1 MFMLFPTPGS
11 LNMIFHN
18 IQNILDVHWTGGP
31 QVTTVII
38 YLSHQNNSLA
48 IYRLVSLVQK
58 LKHKQQKEMQ

>member
-1 MFMLFPTPGS
+1 MLFPTPGS
-11 LNMIFHN
+11 LNMIFRN
-18 IQNILDVHWTGGP
+18 IQNILDVHWTGAP
-31 QVTTVII
+31 QATTVII